1 MLKEIHRRNTIPILI
16 TLIAIFILIC
26 IPNKFPQKIY
36 ENTERVSARVLSTDE
51 SFIINNGLIRT
62 GEQLCE
68 LEILKG
74 KFKGKTVQGS
84 NMLSGSLEQDKI
96 FAVGDKILVTLD
108 YTGDQIRVATL
119 VDHYR
124 INYEIL
130 LVGIF
135 VVFLIGFSGTV
146 GIKAILSFI
155 FTILSMWKIL
165 IPLFLLGYNPVIIG
179 MITTI
184 TLICVTIGLVYE
196 IDRRSLAGIIGALSG
211 SIVTCFMALFFV
223 SKFKIHGAVMSYSE
237 TLLYSGYENLNLTE
251 IFIASIFIASAG
263 AVMDVAVDITS
274 AVAEVVEKKPDITKF
289 EAIKSGIN
297 VGRSIMG
304 TMMTTLL
311 LAYSGGYIGLLMVF
325 MAQGTPIIN
334 ILNLKYVSSEIL
346 HTLIGSFGLI
356 TVAPFTALASGLL
369 LANSDDK
376 SVISLLNKNKDL
388 LKNVSENK
396 LNAIFRK

>member
-1 MLKEIHRRNTIPILI
+1 MLKDIHRRNTIPILI
-16 TLIAIFILIC
+16 TLIAIVVLIC
-26 IPNKFPQKIY
+26 VPNKFPQKIY

-51 SFIINNGLIRT
+51 SFIINNGLIKT
-62 GEQLCE
+62 GEQLCDV
-68 LEILKG
+68 EILQG
-74 KFKGKTVQGS
+74 KFKGETVTGS
-84 NMLSGSLEQDKI
+84 NRLSGSLEQDKI

-108 YTGDQIRVATL
+108 YTGDEIRVATL

-130 LVGIF
+130 LVGVFMIF
-135 VVFLIGFSGTV
+135 LVGFSGIV

-155 FTILSMWKIL
+155 FTILAMWKLL
-165 IPLFLLGYNPVIIG
+165 IPLFLMGYNPILIG
-179 MITTI
+179 MVTTI
-184 TLICVTIGLVYE
+184 ILVCLIIGLVYG
-196 IDRRSLAGIIGALSG
+196 IDRRSLAGIIGALAG

-223 SKFKIHGAVMSYSE
+223 SRFKIHGAVMSYSE
-237 TLLYSGYENLNLTE
+237 MLLYSGYENLNLTE
-251 IFIASIFIASAG
+251 IFIASIFIASSG

-274 AVAEVVEKKPDITKF
+274 AVAEVVEKKPDITRA

-346 HTLIGSFGLI
+346 HTLVGSFGLI
-356 TVAPFTALASGLL
+356 TVAPFTAIASGIL
-369 LANSDDK
+369 LAERNVQWDW
-376 SVISLLNKNKDL
+376 KNKRV
-388 LKNVSENK
+388 KTENK
-396 LNAIFRK
+396 

>member
-1 MLKEIHRRNTIPILI
+1 MLKDIHRRNTIPILI
-16 TLIAIFILIC
+16 TLIAIGVLIC

-62 GEQLCE
+62 GEQLCDI
-68 LEILKG
+68 EILQG
-74 KFKGKTVQGS
+74 KFKGRTVTGS
-84 NMLSGSLEQDKI
+84 NRLSGSLEQDKI
-96 FAVGDKILVTLD
+96 FTAGDKILVTLD
-108 YTGDQIRVATL
+108 YTGDEIRVATL

-124 INYEIL
+124 INYELL

-135 VVFLIGFSGTV
+135 VVFLVGFSGIV

-155 FTILSMWKIL
+155 FTILVMWKIL
-165 IPLFLLGYNPVIIG
+165 IPLFLMGYNPIIIG
-179 MITTI
+179 MATTVI
-184 TLICVTIGLVYE
+184 LTCLIIGLVYG
-196 IDRRSLAGIIGALSG
+196 IDRRSLAGIIGALAG

-223 SKFKIHGAVMSYSE
+223 SRFKIHGAVMSYSE

-251 IFIASIFIASAG
+251 IFIASIFIASSG

-274 AVAEVVEKKPDITKF
+274 AVAEVVEKKPEITKL
-289 EAIKSGIN
+289 EAVKSGIN

-346 HTLIGSFGLI
+346 HTLIGSFGLV
-356 TVAPFTALASGLL
+356 TVAPFTAIASGVL
-369 LANSDDK
+369 LAGKNEIK
-376 SVISLLNKNKDL
+376 NIGSLVMIKN
-388 LKNVSENK
+388 E
-396 LNAIFRK
+396 

>member
-1 MLKEIHRRNTIPILI
+1 MLKDIHRRNTIPILI
-16 TLIAIFILIC
+16 TLIAIVVLIC
-26 IPNKFPQKIY
+26 VPNKFPQKIY

-51 SFIINNGLIRT
+51 SFIINNGLIKT
-62 GEQLCE
+62 GEQLCDV
-68 LEILKG
+68 EILQG
-74 KFKGKTVQGS
+74 KFKGETVTGS
-84 NMLSGSLEQDKI
+84 NRLSGSLEQDKI

-108 YTGDQIRVATL
+108 YTGDEIRVATL

-130 LVGIF
+130 LVGVFMIF
-135 VVFLIGFSGTV
+135 LVGFSGIV

-155 FTILSMWKIL
+155 FTILAMWKLL
-165 IPLFLLGYNPVIIG
+165 IPLFLMGYNPILIG
-179 MITTI
+179 MVTTI
-184 TLICVTIGLVYE
+184 ILVCLIIGLVYG
-196 IDRRSLAGIIGALSG
+196 IDRRSLAGIIGALAG

-223 SKFKIHGAVMSYSE
+223 SRFKIHGAVMSYSE
-237 TLLYSGYENLNLTE
+237 MLLYSGYENLNLTE
-251 IFIASIFIASAG
+251 IFIASIFIASSG

-274 AVAEVVEKKPDITKF
+274 AVAEVVEKKTDITRS

-346 HTLIGSFGLI
+346 HTLVGSFGLI
-356 TVAPFTALASGLL
+356 TVAPFTAIASGIL
-369 LANSDDK
+369 LAERNT
-376 SVISLLNKNKDL
+376 
-388 LKNVSENK
+388 ENETQI
-396 LNAIFRK
+396 N

>member
-1 MLKEIHRRNTIPILI
+1 MLKDIHRRNTIPILI
-16 TLIAIFILIC
+16 TLIAIVVLIC
-26 IPNKFPQKIY
+26 VPNKFPQKIY

-51 SFIINNGLIRT
+51 SFIINNGLIKT

-68 LEILKG
+68 VEILQG
-74 KFKGKTVQGS
+74 KFKGKTVTGS
-84 NMLSGSLEQDKI
+84 NRLSGSLEQDKI

-108 YTGDQIRVATL
+108 YTGDEIRVATL

-130 LVGIF
+130 LVGVFMIF
-135 VVFLIGFSGTV
+135 LVGFSGIV

-155 FTILSMWKIL
+155 FTILAMWKLL
-165 IPLFLLGYNPVIIG
+165 IPLFLMGYNPILIG
-179 MITTI
+179 MVTTI
-184 TLICVTIGLVYE
+184 ILVCLIIGLVYG
-196 IDRRSLAGIIGALSG
+196 IDRRSLAGIIGALAG

-223 SKFKIHGAVMSYSE
+223 SRFKIHGAVMSYSE
-237 TLLYSGYENLNLTE
+237 MLLYSGYENLNLTE
-251 IFIASIFIASAG
+251 IFIASIFIASSG

-274 AVAEVVEKKPDITKF
+274 AVAEVVEKKPDITRT

-346 HTLIGSFGLI
+346 HTLVGSFGLI
-356 TVAPFTALASGLL
+356 TVAPFTAIASGIL
-369 LANSDDK
+369 LAERNT
-376 SVISLLNKNKDL
+376 
-388 LKNVSENK
+388 ENETQI
-396 LNAIFRK
+396 N

>member
-1 MLKEIHRRNTIPILI
+1 MLKDIHRRNTIPILI
-16 TLIAIFILIC
+16 TLIAIVILVC
-26 IPNKFPQKIY
+26 IPNKFPQRIY

-68 LEILKG
+68 IEILQG

-84 NMLSGSLEQDKI
+84 NILSGSLEQDKI

-135 VVFLIGFSGTV
+135 IIFLVGFSGVV

-165 IPLFLLGYNPVIIG
+165 IPLFLIGYNPVIIG
-179 MITTI
+179 MTTTI
-184 TLICVTIGLVYE
+184 ILICVTIGLVYG
-196 IDRRSLAGIIGALSG
+196 IDRRSLAGIIGSLSG
-211 SIVTCFMALFFV
+211 SIVTCLMALFFV

-274 AVAEVVEKKPDITKF
+274 AVAEVVEKKPDITKV

-356 TVAPFTALASGLL
+356 TVAPFTALASGIL
-369 LANSDDK
+369 LANNGDK
-376 SVISLLNKNKDL
+376 IAISLLCKNRKL
-388 LKNVSENK
+388 LKCVSKEQT
-396 LNAIFRK
+396 

>member
-1 MLKEIHRRNTIPILI
+1 MLKDIHRRNTIPIVM
-16 TLIAIFILIC
+16 TLIAIIVLIC

-51 SFIINNGLIRT
+51 SFIINNGLIKT

-68 LEILKG
+68 VEILQG
-74 KFKGKTVQGS
+74 KFKGKTVQGT
-84 NMLSGSLEQDKI
+84 NRLSGSLEQDKM
-96 FAVGDKILVTLD
+96 FAVDDKILVTLD
-108 YTGDQIRVATL
+108 YTGDEIRAATL

-130 LVGIF
+130 LAGIF
-135 VVFLIGFSGTV
+135 VVVLVGFSGIV

-155 FTILSMWKIL
+155 FTILAMWKIL
-165 IPLFLLGYNPVIIG
+165 IPLFLQGYNPVIIG
-179 MITTI
+179 MATTI
-184 TLICVTIGLVYE
+184 ILTCLIIGSVYG
-196 IDRRSLAGIIGALSG
+196 IDRKSLAGIIGALAG
-211 SIVTCFMALFFV
+211 SVVTCFMALFFV
-223 SKFKIHGAVMSYSE
+223 NRFKIQGAVMSYSE

-251 IFIASIFIASAG
+251 IFIASIFIASSG

-274 AVAEVVEKKPDITKF
+274 AVTELIEKKPDITKL
-289 EAIKSGIN
+289 EAVKSGIN
-297 VGRSIMG
+297 IGRSIMG

-346 HTLIGSFGLI
+346 HTLIGSFGLV

-369 LANSDDK
+369 LAGRK
-376 SVISLLNKNKDL
+376 SQ
-388 LKNVSENK
+388 
-396 LNAIFRK
+396 

>member
-1 MLKEIHRRNTIPILI
+1 MLKDIHRRNTIPILI
-16 TLIAIFILIC
+16 TLIAIIVLIC
-26 IPNKFPQKIY
+26 VPNKFPQKIY

-51 SFIINNGLIRT
+51 SFIINNGLIKT

-68 LEILKG
+68 VEILQG
-74 KFKGKTVQGS
+74 KFKGETVTGS
-84 NMLSGSLEQDKI
+84 NRLSGSLEQDKI

-108 YTGDQIRVATL
+108 YTGDEIRVATL

-130 LVGIF
+130 LVGVFMIF
-135 VVFLIGFSGTV
+135 LVGFSGIV

-155 FTILSMWKIL
+155 FTILAMWKLL
-165 IPLFLLGYNPVIIG
+165 IPLFLMGYNPILIG
-179 MITTI
+179 MVTTI
-184 TLICVTIGLVYE
+184 ILVCLIIGLVYG
-196 IDRRSLAGIIGALSG
+196 IDRRSLAGIIGALAG

-223 SKFKIHGAVMSYSE
+223 SRFKIHGAVMSYSE
-237 TLLYSGYENLNLTE
+237 MLLYSGYENLNLTE
-251 IFIASIFIASAG
+251 IFIASIFIASSG

-274 AVAEVVEKKPDITKF
+274 AVAEVVEKKPDITRS

-346 HTLIGSFGLI
+346 HTLVGSFGLI
-356 TVAPFTALASGLL
+356 TVAPFTAIASGIL
-369 LANSDDK
+369 LAERNT
-376 SVISLLNKNKDL
+376 
-388 LKNVSENK
+388 ENETQI
-396 LNAIFRK
+396 N

>member
-1 MLKEIHRRNTIPILI
+1 MLKDIHRRNTIPILI
-16 TLIAIFILIC
+16 TLIAIVVLIC
-26 IPNKFPQKIY
+26 VPNKFPQKIY

-51 SFIINNGLIRT
+51 SFIINNGLIKT

-68 LEILKG
+68 VEILQG
-74 KFKGKTVQGS
+74 KFKGKTVTGS
-84 NMLSGSLEQDKI
+84 NRLSGSLEQDKI

-108 YTGDQIRVATL
+108 YTGDEIRVATL

-130 LVGIF
+130 LVGVFMIF
-135 VVFLIGFSGTV
+135 LVGFSGIV

-155 FTILSMWKIL
+155 FTILAMWKLL
-165 IPLFLLGYNPVIIG
+165 IPLFLMGYNPILIG
-179 MITTI
+179 MVTTI
-184 TLICVTIGLVYE
+184 ILVCLIIGLVYG
-196 IDRRSLAGIIGALSG
+196 IDRRSLAGIIGALAG

-223 SKFKIHGAVMSYSE
+223 SRFKIHGAVMSYSE
-237 TLLYSGYENLNLTE
+237 MLLYSGYENLNLTE
-251 IFIASIFIASAG
+251 IFIASIFIASSG

-274 AVAEVVEKKPDITKF
+274 AVAEVVEKKPDITRS

-346 HTLIGSFGLI
+346 HTLVGSFGLI
-356 TVAPFTALASGLL
+356 TVAPFTAIASGIL
-369 LANSDDK
+369 LAERNT
-376 SVISLLNKNKDL
+376 
-388 LKNVSENK
+388 ENETQI
-396 LNAIFRK
+396 N

>member
-1 MLKEIHRRNTIPILI
+1 MLKDIHRRNTIPIVM
-16 TLIAIFILIC
+16 TLIAIIVLIC

-51 SFIINNGLIRT
+51 SFIINNGLIKT

-68 LEILKG
+68 VEILQG
-74 KFKGKTVQGS
+74 KFKGKTVQGT
-84 NMLSGSLEQDKI
+84 NRLSGSLEQDKM
-96 FAVGDKILVTLD
+96 FAVDDKILVTLD
-108 YTGDQIRVATL
+108 YTGDEIRAATL

-130 LVGIF
+130 LAGIF
-135 VVFLIGFSGTV
+135 VVVLVGFSGIV

-155 FTILSMWKIL
+155 FTILAMWKIL
-165 IPLFLLGYNPVIIG
+165 IPLFLQGYNPVIIG
-179 MITTI
+179 MVTTVI
-184 TLICVTIGLVYE
+184 LTCLIIGLVYG
-196 IDRRSLAGIIGALSG
+196 IDRKSLAGIIGALAG
-211 SIVTCFMALFFV
+211 SVVTCFMALFFV
-223 SKFKIHGAVMSYSE
+223 NRFKIHGAVMSYSE

-251 IFIASIFIASAG
+251 IFIASIFIASSG

-274 AVAEVVEKKPDITKF
+274 AVTELIEKKPDITKL
-289 EAIKSGIN
+289 EAVKSGIN
-297 VGRSIMG
+297 IGRSIMG

-346 HTLIGSFGLI
+346 HTLIGSFGLV

-369 LANSDDK
+369 LSGRK
-376 SVISLLNKNKDL
+376 SQ
-388 LKNVSENK
+388 
-396 LNAIFRK
+396 

>member
-1 MLKEIHRRNTIPILI
+1 MLKDIHRRNTIPILI
-16 TLIAIFILIC
+16 ILIAIVVLIC
-26 IPNKFPQKIY
+26 VPNKFPQKIY

-51 SFIINNGLIRT
+51 SFIINNGLIKT
-62 GEQLCE
+62 GEQLCDV
-68 LEILKG
+68 EILQG
-74 KFKGKTVQGS
+74 KFKGETVTGS
-84 NMLSGSLEQDKI
+84 NRLSGSLEQDKI

-108 YTGDQIRVATL
+108 YTGDEIRVATL

-130 LVGIF
+130 LVGVFMIF
-135 VVFLIGFSGTV
+135 LVGFSGIV

-155 FTILSMWKIL
+155 FTILAMWKLL
-165 IPLFLLGYNPVIIG
+165 IPLFLMGYNPILIG
-179 MITTI
+179 MVTTI
-184 TLICVTIGLVYE
+184 ILVCLIIGLVYG
-196 IDRRSLAGIIGALSG
+196 IDRRSLAGIIGALAG

-223 SKFKIHGAVMSYSE
+223 SRFKIHGAVMSYSE
-237 TLLYSGYENLNLTE
+237 MLLYSGYENLNLTE
-251 IFIASIFIASAG
+251 IFIASIFIASSG

-274 AVAEVVEKKPDITKF
+274 AVAEVVEKKPDITRS

-346 HTLIGSFGLI
+346 HTLVGSFGLI
-356 TVAPFTALASGLL
+356 TVAPFTAIASGIL
-369 LANSDDK
+369 LAERNT
-376 SVISLLNKNKDL
+376 
-388 LKNVSENK
+388 ENETQI
-396 LNAIFRK
+396 N

>member
-1 MLKEIHRRNTIPILI
+1 MLKDIHRRNTIPILI
-16 TLIAIFILIC
+16 TLIAIVVLIC
-26 IPNKFPQKIY
+26 VPNKFPQKIY

-51 SFIINNGLIRT
+51 SFIINNGLIKT

-68 LEILKG
+68 VEILQG
-74 KFKGKTVQGS
+74 KFKGKTVTGS
-84 NMLSGSLEQDKI
+84 NRLSGSLEQDKI

-108 YTGDQIRVATL
+108 YTGDEIRVATL

-130 LVGIF
+130 LVGVFMIF
-135 VVFLIGFSGTV
+135 LVGFSGIV

-155 FTILSMWKIL
+155 FTILAMWKLL
-165 IPLFLLGYNPVIIG
+165 IPLFLMGYNPILIG
-179 MITTI
+179 MVTTI
-184 TLICVTIGLVYE
+184 ILVCLIIGLVYG
-196 IDRRSLAGIIGALSG
+196 IDRRSLAGIIGALAG

-223 SKFKIHGAVMSYSE
+223 SRFKIHGAVMSYSE
-237 TLLYSGYENLNLTE
+237 MLLYSGYENLNLTE
-251 IFIASIFIASAG
+251 IFIASIFIASSG
-263 AVMDVAVDITS
+263 AIMDVAVDITS
-274 AVAEVVEKKPDITKF
+274 AVAEVVEKKPDITRT

-346 HTLIGSFGLI
+346 HTLVGSFGLI
-356 TVAPFTALASGLL
+356 TVAPFTAIASGIL
-369 LANSDDK
+369 LAERNVQWDW
-376 SVISLLNKNKDL
+376 KNKMV
-388 LKNVSENK
+388 KTENK
-396 LNAIFRK
+396 

>member
-1 MLKEIHRRNTIPILI
+1 MLKDIHRRNTIPILI
-16 TLIAIFILIC
+16 TLIAIIVLIC
-26 IPNKFPQKIY
+26 VPNKFPQKIY

-51 SFIINNGLIRT
+51 SFIINNGLIKT

-68 LEILKG
+68 VEILQG
-74 KFKGKTVQGS
+74 KFKGETVTGS
-84 NMLSGSLEQDKI
+84 NRLSGSLEQDKI

-108 YTGDQIRVATL
+108 YTGDEIRVATL

-130 LVGIF
+130 LVGVFMIF
-135 VVFLIGFSGTV
+135 LVGFSGIV

-155 FTILSMWKIL
+155 FTILAMWKLL
-165 IPLFLLGYNPVIIG
+165 IPLFLMGYNPILIG

-184 TLICVTIGLVYE
+184 ILVCLIIGLVYG
-196 IDRRSLAGIIGALSG
+196 IDRRSLAGIIGALAG

-223 SKFKIHGAVMSYSE
+223 SRFKIHGAVMSYSE
-237 TLLYSGYENLNLTE
+237 MLLYSGYENLNLTE
-251 IFIASIFIASAG
+251 IFIASIFIASSG

-274 AVAEVVEKKPDITKF
+274 AVAEVVEKKPDITRS

-346 HTLIGSFGLI
+346 HTLVGSFGLI
-356 TVAPFTALASGLL
+356 TVAPFTAIASGIL
-369 LANSDDK
+369 LAERN
-376 SVISLLNKNKDL
+376 N
-388 LKNVSENK
+388 ENETQI
-396 LNAIFRK
+396 N

>member
-1 MLKEIHRRNTIPILI
+1 MLKDIHRRNTIPILI
-16 TLIAIFILIC
+16 TLIAIVVLIC
-26 IPNKFPQKIY
+26 VPNKFPQKIY

-51 SFIINNGLIRT
+51 SFIINNGLIKT
-62 GEQLCE
+62 GEQLCDV
-68 LEILKG
+68 EILQG
-74 KFKGKTVQGS
+74 KFKGETVTGS
-84 NMLSGSLEQDKI
+84 NRLSGSLEQDKI

-108 YTGDQIRVATL
+108 YTGDEIRVATL

-130 LVGIF
+130 LVGVFMIF
-135 VVFLIGFSGTV
+135 LVGFSGIV

-155 FTILSMWKIL
+155 FTILAMWKLL
-165 IPLFLLGYNPVIIG
+165 IPLFLMGYNPILIG
-179 MITTI
+179 MVTTI
-184 TLICVTIGLVYE
+184 ILVCLIIGLVYG
-196 IDRRSLAGIIGALSG
+196 IDRRYLAGIIGALAG

-223 SKFKIHGAVMSYSE
+223 SRFKIHGAVMSYSE
-237 TLLYSGYENLNLTE
+237 MLLYSGYENLNLTE
-251 IFIASIFIASAG
+251 IFIASIFIASSG

-274 AVAEVVEKKPDITKF
+274 AVAEVVEKKPDITRS

-346 HTLIGSFGLI
+346 HTLVGSFGLI
-356 TVAPFTALASGLL
+356 TVAPFTAIASGIL
-369 LANSDDK
+369 LAERNT
-376 SVISLLNKNKDL
+376 
-388 LKNVSENK
+388 ENETQI
-396 LNAIFRK
+396 N

>member
-1 MLKEIHRRNTIPILI
+1 MLKDIHRRNTIPILI
-16 TLIAIFILIC
+16 TLIAIVVLIC
-26 IPNKFPQKIY
+26 VPNKFPQKIY
-36 ENTERVSARVLSTDE
+36 ENTERVSARILSTDE
-51 SFIINNGLIRT
+51 SFIINNGLIKT
-62 GEQLCE
+62 GEQLCDV
-68 LEILKG
+68 EIFQG
-74 KFKGKTVQGS
+74 KFKGETVTGS
-84 NMLSGSLEQDKI
+84 NRLSGSLEQDKI

-108 YTGDQIRVATL
+108 YTGDEIRVATL

-130 LVGIF
+130 LVGVFMIF
-135 VVFLIGFSGTV
+135 LVGFSGIV

-155 FTILSMWKIL
+155 FTILAMWKLL
-165 IPLFLLGYNPVIIG
+165 IPLFLMGYNPILIG
-179 MITTI
+179 MVTTI
-184 TLICVTIGLVYE
+184 ILVCLIIGLVYG
-196 IDRRSLAGIIGALSG
+196 IDRRSLAGIIGALAG

-223 SKFKIHGAVMSYSE
+223 SRFKIHGAVMSYSE
-237 TLLYSGYENLNLTE
+237 MLLYSGYENLNLTE
-251 IFIASIFIASAG
+251 IFIASIFIASSG

-274 AVAEVVEKKPDITKF
+274 AVAEVVEKKPDITRA

-346 HTLIGSFGLI
+346 HTLVGSFGLI
-356 TVAPFTALASGLL
+356 TVAPFTAIASGIL
-369 LANSDDK
+369 LAERNVQWDW
-376 SVISLLNKNKDL
+376 KNKMVKT
-388 LKNVSENK
+388 KNK
-396 LNAIFRK
+396 

>member
-1 MLKEIHRRNTIPILI
+1 MLKDIHRRNTIPILI
-16 TLIAIFILIC
+16 TLIAIVVLIC
-26 IPNKFPQKIY
+26 VPNKFPQKIY

-51 SFIINNGLIRT
+51 SFIINNGLIKT

-68 LEILKG
+68 VEILQG
-74 KFKGKTVQGS
+74 KFKGKTVTGS
-84 NMLSGSLEQDKI
+84 NRLSGSLEQDKI

-108 YTGDQIRVATL
+108 YTGDEIRVATL

-130 LVGIF
+130 LVGVFMIF
-135 VVFLIGFSGTV
+135 LVGFSGIV

-155 FTILSMWKIL
+155 FTILAMWKLL
-165 IPLFLLGYNPVIIG
+165 IPLFLMGYNPILIG
-179 MITTI
+179 MVTTI
-184 TLICVTIGLVYE
+184 ILVCLIIGLVYG
-196 IDRRSLAGIIGALSG
+196 IDRRSLAGIIGALAG

-223 SKFKIHGAVMSYSE
+223 SRFKIHGAVMSYSE
-237 TLLYSGYENLNLTE
+237 MLLYSGYENLNLTE
-251 IFIASIFIASAG
+251 IFIASIFIASSG

-274 AVAEVVEKKPDITKF
+274 AVAEVVEKKPDITRA

-346 HTLIGSFGLI
+346 HTLVGSFG
-356 TVAPFTALASGLL
+356 
-369 LANSDDK
+369 
-376 SVISLLNKNKDL
+376 
-388 LKNVSENK
+388 
-396 LNAIFRK
+396 